1 MKITAVIMC
10 SGLSR
15 RMGKNK
21 LLMEFRGHKMFEYVF
36 DAVAACDFYNVIVV
50 TAYLF
55 HIKTFSFLLF

>member
-21 LLMEFRGHKMFEYVF
+21 LLMEFRGRKMFEYVF
-36 DAVAACDFYNVIVV
+36 DAVAACD
-50 TAYLF
+50 L
-55 HIKTFSFLLF
+55 